1 MDQLLNITKK
11 IINAVICLTGVAT
24 ICIGAFCSLVIMAK
38 ALSTTDI
45 SRSSEKEALVLQT
58 YSEKLR
64 LNTVVLKLKEEYK
77 DPRPVEVIID
87 ETLKLNGVVDT
98 SGGITL
104 VVEPLR
110 EGQAYYIR
118 MLDNREEG

>member
-11 IINAVICLTGVAT
+11 IINAVICLTGVA
-24 ICIGAFCSLVIMAK
+24 IVCIGAFCRLVIMAK
-38 ALSTTDI
+38 ALFTTAI
-45 SRSSEKEALVLQT
+45 GRRSEKEVLVLQP
-58 YSEKLR
+58 YSEKLW
-64 LNTVVLKLKEEYK
+64 LNTVVLRLKKEYK
-77 DPRPVEVIID
+77 GPRPVEVIID
-87 ETLKLNGVVDT
+87 DTLKLNGVVDT

-118 MLDNREEG
+118 MLDNREED

>member
-1 MDQLLNITKK
+1 
-11 IINAVICLTGVAT
+11 
-24 ICIGAFCSLVIMAK
+24 MAK
-38 ALSTTDI
+38 ALSTTDVVH
-45 SRSSEKEALVLQT
+45 SSEKEVLVLQT
-58 YSEKLR
+58 YSEHLR

-87 ETLKLNGVVDT
+87 DTLKLNGVVAT

-118 MLDNREEG
+118 MLDNREEK